1 MILGPIFNLTINK
14 SIIFYKIKKMDDR
27 LYQKYKKNL

>member
-14 SIIFYKIKKMDDR
+14 SIHFYEIKKMDDR
-27 LYQKYKKNL
+27 LYKKYKKNL